1 MADDIQTI
9 DVIRQKGKIF
19 INIPILFGTY
29 ILYVVREGVGMTS
42 ITTGYPA
49 NEREVLF
56 GVPSVGNLIFYSKA
70 AETEHIHII
79 YKPGTGLSI

>member
-1 MADDIQTI
+1 MADDIKTM

-19 INIPILFGTY
+19 INIPLLFGAY
-29 ILYVVREGVGMTS
+29 ILYVSREGIGMTS
-42 ITTGYPA
+42 ITTGVPA

-56 GVPSVGNLIFYSKA
+56 GVPSVGNLAFYSKSLQD
-70 AETEHIHII
+70 EHIHII